1 MKEIGLIIFGWLL
14 GLAGPII
21 VEKLK
26 DRQHLKSVTAALRVE
41 LEDLQYRLAI
51 CSLSLLQRHGS
62 MDADFLSWVK
72 PILER
77 YAGNEPTESIRKLV
91 AHLSAANEQ
100 ERESADAFFRAKPGM
115 ASSVKTLEASFL
127 ESHLKD
133 VSRMPVSLQRK
144 IHEFRNQFE
153 IFNQEVKLLEP
164 RVLMTFNS
172 SVTEGNFGR
181 LNTEIDNRMKFI
193 QQRSRY
199 AAEKIEIILS
209 EMERPL
215 TVPSS

>member
-1 MKEIGLIIFGWLL
+1 MKEIALIIFGWLL
-14 GLAGPII
+14 GLASPII
-21 VEKLK
+21 VEKMK

-62 MDADFLSWVK
+62 VDSDFLSWVK
-72 PILER
+72 PLIER
-77 YAGNEPTESIRKLV
+77 YTGNEPTEAIRNLI

-100 ERESADAFFRAKPGM
+100 ERETAEAFFRAKPGM

-144 IHEFRNQFE
+144 IHEFRNQFT
-153 IFNQEVKLLEP
+153 ILNQEIKLLEP
-164 RVLMTFNS
+164 RILMTFNS
-172 SVTEGNFGR
+172 SLAEGNFNR
-181 LNTEIDNRMKFI
+181 LNTEIDNRINFI

-199 AAEKIEIILS
+199 AAERIEIILS
-209 EMERPL
+209 EM
-215 TVPSS
+215 